1 MENKEQTNSN
11 EREIQAL
18 IGRYLHLRSSNE
30 PAAANAPHMDDD
42 QLSAFTEGNL
52 SQREARPIVSHLVD
66 CSYCRHI
73 TADLVRL
80 DFALAETEPTR
91 ATAATSEPSRVSEA
105 LSGLLARIFG
115 TSGSAVFA
123 HEEPKKDEG
132 EDDKKKEKEDD
143 N

>member
-11 EREIQAL
+11 EREMQAL
-18 IGRYLHLRSSNE
+18 IGRYLNLRSSRE
-30 PAAANAPHMDDD
+30 PVAANAPHMDDD
-42 QLSAFTEGNL
+42 QLSAFAEGNL

-66 CSYCRHI
+66 CSFCRHI

-80 DFALAETEPTR
+80 DFALAETE
-91 ATAATSEPSRVSEA
+91 TAPAAAAASEPSKVSEV

-123 HEEPKKDEG
+123 HEDPKKDEA
-132 EDDKKKEKEDD
+132 DDKKEEKD
-143 N
+143 NDK